1 MQTSDWVAFG
11 SFAISLFAL
20 WVSWLG
26 YRRDRGR
33 VTLKIEKGT
42 NLMSPSLILR
52 VINSGRRPVIIARVF
67 ARTSRGDSV
76 PVAESQRKVDESESI
91 EYIIP
96 TSSLQAVVTSLIAE
110 DSLGKKHQI
119 RTSLA
124 YRIRYK
130 RDNKYPLEER

>member
-11 SFAISLFAL
+11 SLAISLFAL
-20 WVSWLG
+20 GVSWLG

-33 VTLKIEKGT
+33 ITLKITEGT
-42 NLMSPSLILR
+42 NKMSPHLILK
-52 VINSGRRPVIIARVF
+52 VINSGRRPVIIARVI

-91 EYIIP
+91 EYTIP
-96 TSSLQAVVTSLIAE
+96 TSSLRAIVTSLIVE
-110 DSLGKKHQI
+110 DTLGKRHQV

-130 RDNKYPLEER
+130 RDMKYSLEER